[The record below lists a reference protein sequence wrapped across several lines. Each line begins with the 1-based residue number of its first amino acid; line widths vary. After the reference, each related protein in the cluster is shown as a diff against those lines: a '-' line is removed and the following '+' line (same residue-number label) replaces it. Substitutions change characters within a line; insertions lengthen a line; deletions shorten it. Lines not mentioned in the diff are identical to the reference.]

1 MKFLFLC
8 LAHCETVLIHQWR
21 MCSCAFVFV
30 YIHVIKVDPLVP
42 QPPGSSRF
50 TRSELNTVARALFA
64 RAGLKEPS
72 HFDDSDQYLG
82 SSSSSISSSISSSGG
97 NVRAPEERRLL
108 PRDATTRN
116 LEARPLPPWLVA
128 PLWGGMVGGR
138 AGLVY
143 GLGLHSA
150 TVNLGCHLGHM
161 HYFDSHPG
169 GVKGTR
175 GAALRQDA
183 PPLLLCHGMFTNG
196 LSMGL
201 LAAALSDL
209 GCPGGGER
217 RVRTVGCIVLRWRIM
232 AGISA

>member
-1 MKFLFLC
+1 M
-8 LAHCETVLIHQWR
+8 
-21 MCSCAFVFV
+21 
-30 YIHVIKVDPLVP
+30 P

-82 SSSSSISSSISSSGG
+82 SSSSSISSSNSSSGG

>member
-1 MKFLFLC
+1 
-8 LAHCETVLIHQWR
+8 
-21 MCSCAFVFV
+21 
-30 YIHVIKVDPLVP
+30 VP

-82 SSSSSISSSISSSGG
+82 SSSSSGG